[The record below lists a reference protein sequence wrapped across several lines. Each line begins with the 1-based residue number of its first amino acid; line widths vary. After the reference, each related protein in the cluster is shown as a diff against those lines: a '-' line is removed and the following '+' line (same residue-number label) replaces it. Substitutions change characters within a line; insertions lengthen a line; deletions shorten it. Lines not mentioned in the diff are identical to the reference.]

1 VTQGLIRSIREWEE
15 LRVGDDGFSEGDAE
29 RLHRVAE
36 RAARRLRLPEGAV
49 LTRTAAGVRAGQVV
63 GVLAT
68 PGPTLEILPK
78 IDGDDG
84 AVRAALVRMLAVALD
99 LRVADGEMTALRTQR
114 HDLLELLIRLFT
126 DRLLAAV
133 RRGLPRRYRTRTE
146 DLRLMR
152 GRLDV
157 IRQLTQL
164 AVRSDVL
171 ACRFDELSV
180 DTPLNRVLKAA
191 VSKLT
196 GVTRSSA
203 TARRL
208 AELVARLEFVNDTRS
223 PLREPVRLDRSN
235 TAFHDLYRLARMFL
249 TGDWQSTASGRAS
262 GFALVFAMNDL
273 FEAFVGRCVRRA
285 VAPWQVRLQH
295 ARHHAIEAPDG
306 PLFRLKPDIVVETP
320 DGPTVLDTKW
330 KRLDPADKTLSID
343 SADIYQMQAY
353 AHAYDAARLILV
365 YPWLQEVVNGPGI
378 ARHWKIHGTQRALD
392 VATVDVGRPEGV
404 VDALRSIVG
413 STSLDRRPA
422 DALSADAP
430 SSESSELRAER

>member
-1 VTQGLIRSIREWEE
+1 MTEAPFRSIREWEE
-15 LRVGDDGFSEGDAE
+15 LRVGDAGLSEGDAE
-29 RLHRVAE
+29 RLHRVADH
-36 RAARRLRLPEGAV
+36 AARRLRLTEGAV
-49 LTRTAAGVRAGQVV
+49 LTRTAAGVRAGQIV

-68 PGPTLEILPK
+68 PRSTLEILPK

-84 AVRAALVRMLAVALD
+84 AVRAALVQLLAVALD
-99 LRVADGEMTALRTQR
+99 LRVSDGEMTALRTQR
-114 HDLLELLIRLFT
+114 HDLLELLIRLFAA
-126 DRLLAAV
+126 RLLAAV

-146 DLRLMR
+146 DVRLLR

-157 IRQLTQL
+157 TRQLTRL

-196 GVTRSSA
+196 EVTRSSA

-208 AELVARLEFVNDTRS
+208 AELAARLEFVNDARS

-235 TAFHDLYRLARMFL
+235 TAFHDPYRLARMFL
-249 TGDWQSTASGRAS
+249 AGDWQSTTSGKAS

-273 FEAFVGRCVRRA
+273 FEAFIGRSVRRA
-285 VAPWQVRLQH
+285 VAPWQVHLQH
-295 ARHHAIEAPDG
+295 SRHYAVQGPAG
-306 PLFRLKPDIVVETP
+306 PLFRLRPDIVIDTP

-330 KRLDPADKTLSID
+330 KRLDPADSVLSIE

-353 AHAYDAARLILV
+353 AHAYDAARLVLV
-365 YPWLQEVVNGPGI
+365 YPWHQEVVARPGI
-378 ARHWKIHGTQRALD
+378 ARQWRISGTQRILD
-392 VATVDVGRPEGV
+392 VATVDVGRPEEV
-404 VDALRSIVG
+404 VDWLRLIVG
-413 STSLDRRPA
+413 STPLDRHPA
-422 DALSADAP
+422 VALSKADV
-430 SSESSELRAER
+430 SLS